1 MTTYAQDKPINY
13 REVYFTHAAL
23 RQIHGNPTYNDIQHL
38 YKQVKANAA
47 SVPST
52 LGGGQHGHLGLT
64 TSLLF
69 QHVSSTYMNELFI

>member
-23 RQIHGNPTYNDIQHL
+23 REIHGNPTYIDIQHL

-47 SVPST
+47 SVP
-52 LGGGQHGHLGLT
+52 
-64 TSLLF
+64 
-69 QHVSSTYMNELFI
+69 VVANMDI